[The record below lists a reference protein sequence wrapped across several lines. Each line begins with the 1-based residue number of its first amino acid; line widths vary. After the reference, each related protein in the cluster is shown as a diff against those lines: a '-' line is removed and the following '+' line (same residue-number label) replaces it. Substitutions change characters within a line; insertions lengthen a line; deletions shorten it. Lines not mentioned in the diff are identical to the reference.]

1 MHCMNVACDPQQGG
15 SLTETNTKEEKEGEL
30 ICKDGQIC
38 SNKLIT
44 ERSERGTTQCVVV
57 HIFETI
63 KDNKK
68 IEDGGVF
75 LTSHNENFEFQKID
89 LSLLKTQW
97 QK

>member
-68 IEDGGVF
+68 IEDGGVC

-97 QK
+97 